1 MTQYTS
7 GELAKITGV
16 SIRTIRY
23 YDQQD
28 LLHPASTLNGRR
40 IYNDQAITVLKT
52 ISLLKVLGFHLTDI
66 RQILEQENP
75 NDFIQANLDEQLQS
89 FKTEIDEAHQSIAT
103 IKALQPYLSHLND
116 LPITQ
121 IGAMGDIMENKKALR
136 NTRITLFTAGIII
149 DIVEIAAFVLSL
161 RTGQLWW
168 FIGAIVFAIVG
179 AICLVNFMYR
189 RVAYVCPNCGF
200 IFRPTKKAFFFS
212 AHTFA
217 TRKLKCP
224 NCHETNSCL
233 EISAEAQEY

>member
-16 SIRTIRY
+16 SVRTIQY
-23 YDQQD
+23 YDQQN

-40 IYNDQAITVLKT
+40 IYDDGAITVLKT
-52 ISLLKVLGFHLTDI
+52 IALLKVLGFRLADI
-66 RQILEQENP
+66 REILSQENP
-75 NDFIQANLDEQLQS
+75 GEFIQDRLDKQLQE
-89 FKTEIDEAHQSIAT
+89 FKTEIDAAKESVET

-116 LPITQ
+116 LPITS
-121 IGAMGDIMENKKALR
+121 IGEMGDIMQNKKDLR
-136 NTRITLFTAGIII
+136 NTRTVLFVSGIAM
-149 DIVEIAAFVLSL
+149 DIVELAAFVVSL
-161 RTGQLWW
+161 RTGQWGW
-168 FIGAIVFAIVG
+168 FIAAIVIAVIG
-179 AICLVNFMYR
+179 ATWLVNFMYH

-233 EISAEAQEY
+233 EISANAKEY